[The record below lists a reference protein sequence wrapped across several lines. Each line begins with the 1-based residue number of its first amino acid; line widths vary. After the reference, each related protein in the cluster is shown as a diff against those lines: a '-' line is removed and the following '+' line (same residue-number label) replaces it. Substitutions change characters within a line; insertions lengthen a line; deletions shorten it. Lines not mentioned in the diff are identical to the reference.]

1 MSKFCTLLYMVL
13 SISTL
18 SAQEFIDPIKLYYST
33 SPGTGYDGTS
43 GTTSINEYGA
53 DILIPR
59 PFGDGNAF
67 ILGAYGELTTLQPA
81 PNSEV
86 VNLYALSPRIGVVLK
101 HNEKWSGQYILLPQI
116 ASDLKAFGW
125 NDVQMGAI
133 GIVSYKKSES
143 TQYRF
148 GAFYNSALYGPA
160 VFVVAGF
167 YHKAPGSRW
176 TLDFRLPIDADINY
190 KINDKLSTGTRLDV
204 MLRSYYLN
212 EPLFAGGDE
221 YIVKSTQE
229 PFLYLNY
236 SPKKNFVFTFKVG
249 HSAFRHYR
257 MFKTDQKV
265 DFMFTGIG
273 IGDNRTQLNPDQK
286 DNFIFQLRFHYRFF
300 LNDQKR

>member
-1 MSKFCTLLYMVL
+1 MSRIHILLLVVL
-13 SISTL
+13 SVSL
-18 SAQEFIDPIKLYYST
+18 VSAQEYIDPIKIYSAT
-33 SPGTGYDGTS
+33 SPNTGYKGAN
-43 GTTSINEYGA
+43 GTTSINEYGV
-53 DILIPR
+53 DILVPR
-59 PFGDGNAF
+59 PFGDGNAW
-67 ILGAYGELTTLQPA
+67 ILGAFGELTTLEPE
-81 PNSEV
+81 PNTKV
-86 VNLYALSPRIGVVLK
+86 INLYALSPRIGVVLK

-176 TLDFRLPIDADINY
+176 TFDFRLPIDADVNY
-190 KINDKLSTGTRLDV
+190 KINQQLSAGARLDV

-265 DFMFTGIG
+265 DFMFTGLG
-273 IGDNRTQLNPDQK
+273 IGDNRTQLNHDQK
-286 DNFIFQLRFHYRFF
+286 DNLIFQLRFQYRFF
-300 LNDQKR
+300 LDDQKR